1 MKKISIL
8 TLLLF
13 LLCLSSCASSKTYDV
28 KEYRTTMQ
36 FHEDFKILQITDI
49 HLGIESDLEKQ
60 LNVVKSY
67 IQEANPDL
75 IILTGDNFMYGS
87 KEIVKNL
94 IKTLND
100 ECRALT
106 EKNNRLT
113 KFAITFGNHDNQGD
127 YPRYFINEVVLSYT
141 TNDGDEIKD
150 NKYAAFI
157 DYEDDDLYG
166 LTNYYIDLV
175 DDREKSLDTVDVK
188 YRIHII
194 DSNTDHFTGIKYQ
207 YDVIH
212 TEQLEHAINIYNHA
226 TKDKDYIGLAFF
238 HIPFE
243 EFQFANEQYQNTNNN
258 IGQGSFLEDALF
270 PYENNGS
277 YATLK
282 QANISAFIV
291 GHNHKI
297 AADVIYNGESNN
309 TDDKAILSFGVKAT
323 NQLYHSDD
331 MIGYKTI
338 TLKDNMT
345 KEQFLSIKNVNEN
358 FINVMNRN
366 SQYEE

>member
-1 MKKISIL
+1 MKKFQIFS
-8 TLLLF
+8 LLL
-13 LLCLSSCASSKTYDV
+13 LMLCLVSCSTTKSYEV

-36 FHEDFKILQITDI
+36 FHDDFKILQITDI

-60 LNVVKSY
+60 LSIVKSY

-75 IILTGDNFMYGS
+75 IILTGDNFMYAS
-87 KEIVKNL
+87 KRIVKNL
-94 IKTLND
+94 IETVNN
-100 ECRALT
+100 ECKLLT
-106 EKNNRLT
+106 EKNNRLS

-127 YPRYFINEVVLSYT
+127 YPRYYINKVVLSYT
-141 TNDGDEIKD
+141 TKDGDEIKD

-157 DYEDDDLYG
+157 DFEDDDLYG

-175 DDREKSLDTVDVK
+175 DDRSKDIDTVDVK

-194 DSNTDHFTGIKYQ
+194 DSNTYHFTGIKYQ

-212 TEQLEHAINIYNHA
+212 EEQLEHAVNIYNNA

-243 EFQFANEQYQNTNNN
+243 EFQFANEQYQNNNN
-258 IGQGSFLEDALF
+258 IGQGTFLEEALF

-277 YATLK
+277 YAKLK
-282 QANISAFIV
+282 EANISAFIV

-297 AADVIYNGESNN
+297 AADVIYNAESNN
-309 TDDKAILSFGVKAT
+309 VDDKAILSFGVKAT
-323 NQLYHSDD
+323 NQLYHDD
-331 MIGYKTI
+331 EMIGYKTI
-338 TLKDNMT
+338 TLKDNIT
-345 KEQFLSIKNVNEN
+345 KEEFLSIKYVNEN
-358 FINVMNRN
+358 FKNIMNRN
-366 SQYEE
+366 DQYEE

>member
-1 MKKISIL
+1 MKKVGIIS
-8 TLLLF
+8 LLL
-13 LLCLSSCASSKTYDV
+13 LILCLVSCSSVKSYDV
-28 KEYRTTMQ
+28 TAYRTTMQ
-36 FHEDFKILQITDI
+36 YHDDFKILQITDI

-67 IQEANPDL
+67 IREANPDL
-75 IILTGDNFMYGS
+75 IILTGDNFMYAS
-87 KEIVKNL
+87 KRIVKNL
-94 IKTLND
+94 VETLNN
-100 ECRALT
+100 ECKLLT
-106 EKNNRLT
+106 EKNNRLS

-127 YPRYFINEVVLSYT
+127 YPRYFINETILSYT
-141 TNDGDEIKD
+141 TKDGDEIKD

-157 DYEDDDLYG
+157 DYEDDSLYG
-166 LTNYYIDLV
+166 LANYYIDLV
-175 DDREKSLDTVDVK
+175 DDRSKDLDTVDVK

-194 DSNTDHFTGIKYQ
+194 DSNTYHFTGIKYQ

-212 TEQLEHAINIYNHA
+212 LEQLQHAINIYNNA

-243 EFQFANEQYQNTNNN
+243 EFQFANEQYQNYNND
-258 IGQGSFLEDALF
+258 IGQGTFLEDALF

-277 YATLK
+277 YGKLK

-297 AADVIYNGESNN
+297 AADVIYNGNSTNL
-309 TDDKAILSFGVKAT
+309 DDKAIFSFGVKAT
-323 NQLYHSDD
+323 NQLYHSTD

-338 TLKDNMT
+338 TLQNNMT
-345 KEQFLSIKNVNEN
+345 KEEFLSIENLNEN
-358 FINVMNRN
+358 FKNIMNRN